1 MKKKKSAPRG
11 KSGLVPS
18 QRRIIARKLGND
30 NSNQQARYFANTST
44 SKVGTNEPM
53 EECCNLNKEE
63 ERLRSVWWGSLSI
76 GEDNFDK
83 VDGYAACKLTKA
95 SPEFLKFA
103 YRTKDKY
110 YMWAVV
116 VGTNVFFPLK
126 EEYPTPIRINESE
139 VPPNSANDVD
149 AATGD
154 PTSIHII
161 ESEVP
166 PNSANDVDAAVRDES
181 RSSKN
186 WVAQETLPKNCFRH
200 HSNGHIRLEEQST
213 KAFLRELPQPL
224 QMVFLAPNFLL
235 ITSLKRQVH
244 CELAR
249 PKKTFRECLN
259 E

>member
-18 QRRIIARKLGND
+18 RRRIIARKLGND
-30 NSNQQARYFANTST
+30 NSNQQAKYFANTST
-44 SKVGTNEPM
+44 SKMGTNEPM
-53 EECCNLNKEE
+53 EECCNLNNEE
-63 ERLRSVWWGSLSI
+63 ERLRSIWWGSLSFCD
-76 GEDNFDK
+76 GKYDK

-103 YRTKDKY
+103 YSFPGLLAAEVLSRLDVWPNCFRTKDKY

-116 VGTNVFFPLK
+116 VGANVFFPLK
-126 EEYPTPIRINESE
+126 KECSTPICIS
-139 VPPNSANDVD
+139 
-149 AATGD
+149 
-154 PTSIHII
+154 

-186 WVAQETLPKNCFRH
+186 WVAQEILTKNCVRH
-200 HSNGHIRLEEQST
+200 HLNGHIRSEEQST
-213 KAFLRELPQPL
+213 KAFLREFPQPL

-235 ITSLKRQVH
+235 ITSLKRQEH

-249 PKKTFRECLN
+249 PNKTFRECLN
-259 E
+259 N